1 MFTICRIS
9 KWPAF
14 MLLCIVSVTVS
25 ASSQDLI
32 PDAGFE
38 NWVSGEPQGWTT
50 DNFGGTNPVKQSF
63 ISHSGI
69 SALSGEVLPFS
80 RSTRPPIVSAGF
92 RISRRDTAL
101 TGWYLFAPFQGDVFR
116 VNVAVFSSLAGQMGS
131 GSISLAAP
139 ESLYTFFSVPIHY
152 LPVSVEPDSC
162 FIEIQIDGPIPNS
175 RTHNGSS
182 MTVDDIAL
190 AGIVS
195 GIANSKQIPQE
206 FSLEQ
211 NFPNPFNP
219 STVIRFTIATASFTS
234 LKVFN
239 ALGQE
244 VADLVETNLPAGVH
258 EIAFNGSGLASGI
271 YFYRLRAG
279 QFLSTKRLVILK

>member
-1 MFTICRIS
+1 MSTLYRIS
-9 KWPAF
+9 KWLAF
-14 MLLCIVSVTVS
+14 MLLCLISATV
-25 ASSQDLI
+25 AVYPQDLI

-38 NWVSGEPQGWTT
+38 NWVSGEPQGWST
-50 DNFGGTNPVKQSF
+50 DNFGGANPVKQSF

-92 RISRRDTAL
+92 RISHRDTAL
-101 TGWYLFAPFQGDVFR
+101 TGWYTFAPFQGDVFR
-116 VNVAVFSSLAGQMGS
+116 VTVTIFSFLAGQMGS

-152 LPVSVEPDSC
+152 LPVSVGPDSC
-162 FIEIQIDGPIPNS
+162 FIEIQIDGPIPNTQ
-175 RTHNGSS
+175 THNGSS
-182 MTVDDIAL
+182 MTVDDIAF

-195 GIANSKQIPQE
+195 GITSSKQIPQE

-244 VADLVETNLPAGVH
+244 VADLVESNLSAGVH
-258 EIAFNGSGLASGI
+258 EVPFNGSGLASGI

-279 QFLSTKRLVILK
+279 QFLSTKKFVVLK